1 MMLTIRNSSA
11 AIKLAVILV
20 GYLFTSTVICAADD
34 YQITYLSV
42 KSGLSQ
48 NEVTSILQDKY
59 GFMWFGTR
67 GGLNRYDGYEF
78 KHFKPGS
85 DDQNSLHNPSV
96 ERLYPD
102 HQGNIWIGT
111 KSGGYSV
118 YELAQEKFHQHR
130 FQECMPNRIISFL
143 EDQSKTTWIGAWS
156 GGLWNYNAKT
166 DSLRHM
172 LGNNRVNTMVQTD
185 DGTVWCGTNDGLR
198 YSLDGETFK
207 TFDIK
212 QGYHEITEIIKDPN
226 GQYLWL
232 VGWDL
237 HLIRFNYLDFTFK
250 QFDLPWDEH
259 NLSPKAYS
267 MMLDK
272 SGDIWVGTWGDGLF
286 QFNKETEAF
295 NQVSIKPK
303 NLSSSTIDFDVILDI
318 FQDPEGD
325 IWLGTDGGGIV
336 RLSQKSRFN
345 TLSTTLEKRPRKR
358 HVNAVLVDSEERLWV
373 GTKGSGLFAS
383 AGSKRL
389 KKVGFLPGDRLY
401 NKEGLVV
408 KCIYEDTDHHIW
420 VSFNEGLYLVQQ
432 QSDDSFKLINAA
444 IYFRSP
450 DFRQIQ
456 KAHDLI
462 LMEDEL
468 WIATQ
473 QLGLFLFNRS
483 EDGFKK
489 AGHFT
494 ASRDSNQLK
503 DNRVTTLLKD
513 DQDQLWI
520 GTYKGLYRYH
530 AADSTFLSIN
540 SLLPEDNRPLCD
552 IILCTFQDDSG
563 NLWFGTPC
571 SLNKLTLGTEGQATL
586 TDYTRMDGLSDDY
599 INGILDDA
607 EGNIWV
613 STNAGIA
620 QWDRRNGAFRN
631 YDVSDG
637 VGGTNFS
644 EGACFKAG
652 DGTLYFGGF
661 SDLTYFKPSDIKDN
675 NTTPKIV
682 ITDFKILN
690 QEVPISEETILTQCI
705 NEQEK
710 IVLTHNE
717 HEFSFEFAALDYK
730 APQRNQ
736 YAYWL
741 EGHDKEPVNIGTRR
755 HISFSNLKP
764 GNYTLHLKGTNS
776 NGVWNQT
783 SRRLAIEVLPAPWK
797 TWYAVIGYVL
807 VILGV
812 VAFIAWIGKKQ
823 ERLENAAQ
831 MEKVLRERDHQMNEY
846 KLKFFTNISHELR
859 TPLTLILAPV
869 NELLKKDLSVI
880 SPAFITGKINLI
892 HQSTTR
898 LYNLVNQLLEFRKVE
913 AGKIRLHAS
922 EQDLVRFVSEICTA
936 FDELAVIRHI
946 TFKKKFRVKATS
958 VFFDSER
965 LGVVMN
971 NLLSN
976 AFKFVGEPGEVEVVL
991 SENETEVRISVMN
1004 NGKGIPNHEMKYLFD
1019 RFYQTPG
1026 KYAMGSSG
1034 IGLALV
1040 KNYVELHKGEVL
1052 VESQPGTLT
1061 TFTIVLKKGRQHLN
1075 DDEVRQTEPS
1085 INNVVLSAPVSQ
1097 AAKVR
1102 SVNTGTKGATVLLV
1116 EDNTEVRS
1124 YLSDLLSEFYE
1135 VFEAEDGVEGFDL
1148 AIEHQPHIVI
1158 SDVMMPRMDGFEL
1171 CQKIKSNDL
1180 ISHIPIVLLTAKGT
1194 PRDQLFGARKGADVY
1209 LTKPFDPD
1217 LLLEKVKQLVASR
1230 KVLTEKYSQKVKL
1243 EPKDAEITS
1252 AEGKF
1257 LTQAIKVIEKYM
1269 GDVKFDPE
1277 QLAAELAMSGSTLY
1291 RKTKKIAQQTPGEF
1305 IKSIRMKR
1313 AAQLLRES
1321 DLTVSEI
1328 IENVG
1333 YQDVKNFRRNFK
1345 QAYDLTPTEYRKQ
1358 SGSDEKG

>member
-1 MMLTIRNSSA
+1 MLTIRNRFA
-11 AIKLAVILV
+11 AIKVAVILV
-20 GYLFTSTVICAADD
+20 GYLITSTVMRAAED

-102 HQGNIWIGT
+102 RQGNIWIGT

-118 YELAQEKFHQHR
+118 YEIAQEKFHQQR
-130 FQECMPNRIISFL
+130 FQEQMPNRIISFL
-143 EDQSKTTWIGAWS
+143 EDRSETTWIGAWS
-156 GGLWNYNAKT
+156 GGLWNYDAKT

-172 LGNNRVNTMVQTD
+172 LGNDRVNTMLQTD
-185 DGTVWCGTNDGLR
+185 DGIIWCGTNDGLK
-198 YSLDGETFK
+198 YSSDGETFK

-212 QGYHEITEIIKDPN
+212 QGYHEITEMVKDPN

-237 HLIRFNYLDFTFK
+237 HLIRFNYVDFTFQ
-250 QFDLPWDEH
+250 QFNLPWDEH

-267 MMLDK
+267 LMHDEK
-272 SGDIWVGTWGDGLF
+272 GDIWVGTWGDGLF
-286 QFNKETEAF
+286 RFNKETEAF
-295 NQVSIKPK
+295 NQVNIKPK
-303 NLSSSTIDFDVILDI
+303 NISSTTIDFDVILDI

-345 TLSTTLEKRPRKR
+345 TLSTTLEKRPQKR

-373 GTKGSGLFAS
+373 GTKGSGLFVS
-383 AGSKRL
+383 AGSNRL
-389 KKVGFLPGDRLY
+389 KKVGFLPVDRLY
-401 NKEGLVV
+401 KKEGLVV
-408 KCIYEDTDHHIW
+408 KRIYEAADQRIW
-420 VSFNEGLYLVQQ
+420 VSFNEGLYIVQQ
-432 QSDDSFKLINAA
+432 QSDGSFKLISAA

-456 KAHDLI
+456 KAHDLVVI
-462 LMEDEL
+462 QDEL

-473 QLGLFLFNRS
+473 QLGLFLFKRS
-483 EDGFKK
+483 NGGFKET
-489 AGHFT
+489 GHFT

-503 DNRVTTLLKD
+503 DNRITTLLKD
-513 DQDQLWI
+513 TNDQLWI
-520 GTYKGLYRYH
+520 GTYKGLYRYQ

-540 SLLPEDNRPLCD
+540 SLLSDDNLPLCD
-552 IILCTFQDDSG
+552 IILCTYLDDHG

-571 SLNKLTLGTEGQATL
+571 SLNKLTLAPNDPITL

-599 INGILDDA
+599 INGILDD
-607 EGNIWV
+607 EQGNIWV

-620 QWDRRNGAFRN
+620 QLDRSSGAFRN

-644 EGACFKAG
+644 EAACFKAN

-661 SDLTYFKPSDIKDN
+661 SDLTYFKPSEIKEN
-675 NTTPKIV
+675 NTSPKIV

-690 QEVPISEETILTQCI
+690 KEVPIKDEHILTQTI
-705 NEQEK
+705 NAQEK
-710 IVLTHNE
+710 ITLSHNE
-717 HEFSFEFAALDYK
+717 HEFSIEFAALDYK

-741 EGHDKEPVNIGTRR
+741 EGSDQEPVNIGTRR

-776 NGVWNQT
+776 NGVWSET
-783 SRRLAIEVLPAPWK
+783 GRSLVIEVLPAPWK

-807 VILGV
+807 IILGV
-812 VAFIAWIGKKQ
+812 VAFIAGIGKKQ

-869 NELLKKDLSVI
+869 NELLKKDLSSI

-892 HQSTTR
+892 HQNTTR

-922 EQDLVRFVSEICTA
+922 EQDLVRFISEICTA
-936 FDELAVIRHI
+936 FDELAAIRHI
-946 TFKKKFRVKATS
+946 TFKKKFKVKEAS
-958 VFFDSER
+958 VFFDNER

-976 AFKFVGEPGEVEVVL
+976 AFKFVGEPGEVGLML
-991 SENETEVRISVMN
+991 SESETEVRISVMN
-1004 NGKGIPNHEMKYLFD
+1004 NGKGIPENEMKYLFD

-1026 KYAMGSSG
+1026 KYSVGSSG

-1052 VESQPGTLT
+1052 VASQPGLST
-1061 TFTIVLKKGRQHLN
+1061 TFTIVLKKGRDHFK
-1075 DDEVRQTEPS
+1075 DDELKQAESPIS
-1085 INNVVLSAPVSQ
+1085 QVVLSVPILHPTQ
-1097 AAKVR
+1097 VR
-1102 SVNTGTKGATVLLV
+1102 SINTGTKGATVLLV
-1116 EDNTEVRS
+1116 EDNVEVRA
-1124 YLSDLLSEFYE
+1124 YLSELLAGFYE
-1135 VFEAEDGVEGFDL
+1135 VLEAEDGVEGFDL

-1194 PRDQLFGARKGADVY
+1194 PQDQLFGARKGADVY

-1230 KVLTEKYSQKVKL
+1230 KVLTEKFAQIVKL

-1252 AEGKF
+1252 EEGKF

-1269 GDVKFDPE
+1269 GDIKFDPE
-1277 QLAAELAMSGSTLY
+1277 QLAAEMAMSSSTLY
-1291 RKTKKIAQQTPGEF
+1291 RKTKKISQQTPGEF

-1321 DLTVSEI
+1321 NLTVSEI

-1358 SGSDEKG
+1358 KGDE